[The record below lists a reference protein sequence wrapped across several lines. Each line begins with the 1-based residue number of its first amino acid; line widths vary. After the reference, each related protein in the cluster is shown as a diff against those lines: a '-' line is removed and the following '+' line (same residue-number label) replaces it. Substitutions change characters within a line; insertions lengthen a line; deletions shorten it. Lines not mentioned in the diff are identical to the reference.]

1 MTPAMDDNEKRAA
14 VNANRRVANMTA
26 SQIES
31 KRSIDRANQ
40 RYCRAKRKTQLDTL
54 QGQVETLTREL
65 DEARRELRES
75 RERERVMLCLGA
87 GGVGLSSAG
96 LDVVGTFGDYVL
108 SGDENA
114 LSNEVELHLSHST
127 SQPSSSFTA
136 AFDPNITYDAFF
148 PPPST
153 DFTSVDTLLDPT
165 WQLPSPSLSRPLPW
179 AGHFT
184 LDKFDSPFTNLAT
197 AEWQSIP
204 LLTSATTQLDQVILS
219 TTETLRRNGSRGFRA
234 PHSKES
240 FPSISSLLNPASG
253 AESGGGGAGGTCSIS
268 AAAAAQ
274 VGRSPVASALARVGF
289 MYYLSH
295 VLRWYVCRTKESY
308 DLLPPCIRPTLL
320 QRSIVHP
327 AWIDVIVWP
336 EIRDAI
342 IQHMDWSLFYEF
354 RAAVSGSLCVG
365 WPRRDLRYVFEHA
378 ADGKGFKL
386 SDVFEQHLR
395 NPDNWSVAADAAEAF
410 PFLKPVCRGINR

>member
-1 MTPAMDDNEKRAA
+1 MDDNDKRTA

-40 RYCRAKRKTQLDTL
+40 RYCRAKRKTQMDAL
-54 QGQVETLTREL
+54 QGQVEALTREL

-75 RERERVMLCLGA
+75 RERERVLLGL
-87 GGVGLSSAG
+87 GGISSEGDASSEA

-108 SGDENA
+108 SSDGGQGDGNA
-114 LSNEVELHLSHST
+114 LSHDLELHLTRSNT
-127 SQPSSSFTA
+127 QTSSSLTA
-136 AFDPNITYDAFF
+136 AFDQSGFEAFF

-153 DFTSVDTLLDPT
+153 AFANVDPLLDPT
-165 WQLPSPSLSRPLPW
+165 WHLPSPSLSRPLPW
-179 AGHFT
+179 TGHFT
-184 LDKFDSPFTNLAT
+184 LDKFDSPFTNLAP

-219 TTETLRRNGSRGFRA
+219 TTETLRRGGFRA
-234 PHSKES
+234 PQGNKS
-240 FPSISSLLNPASG
+240 FPSISSLLNPAS
-253 AESGGGGAGGTCSIS
+253 ATESASSTSDGTCSIS

-295 VLRWYVCRTKESY
+295 ILRWYVCRTKETY

-320 QRSIVHP
+320 QRQVVHP
-327 AWIDVIVWP
+327 AWIDAILWP
-336 EIRDAI
+336 DIRDAI
-342 IQHMDWSLFYEF
+342 IQHMDWSRFYEF
-354 RAAVSGSLCVG
+354 RAAISGSLCVG
-365 WPRRDLRYVFEHA
+365 WPHRDMRNVFEPA

-386 SDVFEQHLR
+386 TDVFEQHLR
-395 NPDNWSVAADAAEAF
+395 NPDNWSVAATAAEAF
-410 PFLKPVCRGINR
+410 PFLKPVTR